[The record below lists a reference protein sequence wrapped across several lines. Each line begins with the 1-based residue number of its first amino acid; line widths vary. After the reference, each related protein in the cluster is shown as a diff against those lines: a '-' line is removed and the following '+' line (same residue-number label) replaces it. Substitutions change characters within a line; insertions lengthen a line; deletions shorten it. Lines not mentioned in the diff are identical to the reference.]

1 MSMTTKG
8 VSMAKTLAPIL
19 QPVVALLIWSLVMW
33 LWMLVTR
40 IPAMMAQKVV
50 LDPNVPPKD
59 LTRNLPARVRWK
71 ADNYN
76 HLMEAPTLFYAAA
89 LVIAFA
95 DPSSEVAVLAAWA
108 YVLLRVMHSLV
119 QALVNHIP
127 SRLALFVLS
136 TVALAM
142 VVWKAAQ
149 AVFTM

>member
-1 MSMTTKG
+1 
-8 VSMAKTLAPIL
+8 MALKLAPIL

-50 LDPNVPPKD
+50 LDPNLPPKD
-59 LTRNLPARVRWK
+59 LTRDLPARVRWK

-89 LVIAFA
+89 LVVALVDSA
-95 DPSSEVAVLAAWA
+95 NGVAVMAAWA

-119 QALVNHIP
+119 QALFNHIP
-127 SRLALFVLS
+127 SRLFLFVLS
-136 TVALAM
+136 TGALAV
-142 VVWKAAQ
+142 VVWQAAR
-149 AVFTM
+149 AVFAV

>member
-1 MSMTTKG
+1 MSNT
-8 VSMAKTLAPIL
+8 MAQSIL

-50 LDPNVPPKD
+50 LDPNLPPKD
-59 LTRNLPARVRWK
+59 LTRDLPARVRWK

-89 LVIAFA
+89 LVL
-95 DPSSEVAVLAAWA
+95 AVTGSTPGQALAAAWA

-127 SRLALFVLS
+127 TRLFLFVLS

-142 VVWKAAQ
+142 VVWQAAR
-149 AVFTM
+149 AVFAG

>member
-1 MSMTTKG
+1 
-8 VSMAKTLAPIL
+8 MAHKIFVPIL

-50 LDPNVPPKD
+50 LDPNVPPKE
-59 LTRNLPARVRWK
+59 LTRELPAKVRWK

-89 LVIAFA
+89 LVVAFA
-95 DPSSEVAVLAAWA
+95 DPSNSAAVVASWA
-108 YVLLRVMHSLV
+108 YVLLRIMHSFV

-136 TVALAM
+136 TVALA
-142 VVWKAAQ
+142 VVVVQAPW
-149 AVFTM
+149 AVFAG

>member
-1 MSMTTKG
+1 MSNT
-8 VSMAKTLAPIL
+8 MAQSIL

-50 LDPNVPPKD
+50 LDPNLPPKD
-59 LTRNLPARVRWK
+59 LTRDLPARVRWK

-89 LVIAFA
+89 LVLAVA
-95 DPSSEVAVLAAWA
+95 DPGNRVAVMAAWA
-108 YVLLRVMHSLV
+108 YVFLRVLHSLV
-119 QALVNHIP
+119 QALINHIP

-136 TVALAM
+136 TGALAI
-142 VVWKAAQ
+142 VVWQAAR
-149 AVFTM
+149 AVLAV

>member
-1 MSMTTKG
+1 MTPT
-8 VSMAKTLAPIL
+8 VSPIL
-19 QPVVALLIWSLVMW
+19 QPIVALLIWSLVMW

-40 IPAMMAQKVV
+40 LPAMMAQKVV

-89 LVIAFA
+89 LVLAVA
-95 DPSSEVAVLAAWA
+95 DPGNRVAVMAAWA
-108 YVLLRVMHSLV
+108 YVFLRVLHSLV
-119 QALVNHIP
+119 QALINHIP

-136 TVALAM
+136 TGALAI
-142 VVWKAAQ
+142 VVWQAAR
-149 AVFTM
+149 AVLAV

>member
-1 MSMTTKG
+1 
-8 VSMAKTLAPIL
+8 MAKTLAPIL